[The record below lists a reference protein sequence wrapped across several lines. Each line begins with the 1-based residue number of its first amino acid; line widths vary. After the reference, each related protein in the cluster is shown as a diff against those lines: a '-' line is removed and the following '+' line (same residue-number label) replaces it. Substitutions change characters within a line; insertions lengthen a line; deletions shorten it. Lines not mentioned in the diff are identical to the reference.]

1 VLLRRSCCGERSTR
15 ERHGEFDSR
24 LDDSS
29 QGAEVKT
36 TRTFGGALFLVLA
49 GSALGQT
56 PGQMQITGLPAS
68 DVLGSE
74 DTWENPTFVGGVIN
88 GGPSA
93 SSEY

>member
-1 VLLRRSCCGERSTR
+1 MLYICRVGARRHQNR
-15 ERHGEFDSR
+15 
-24 LDDSS
+24 
-29 QGAEVKT
+29 GALKVKT
-36 TRTFGGALFLVLA
+36 RYLLSGALLLTLA
-49 GSALGQT
+49 GTAMAQT
-56 PGQMQITGLPAS
+56 SITGLPAS

>member
-1 VLLRRSCCGERSTR
+1 VLYIHGVLRDASKVEVIVNTKR
-15 ERHGEFDSR
+15 F
-24 LDDSS
+24 LSS
-29 QGAEVKT
+29 
-36 TRTFGGALFLVLA
+36 ALLLAMA
-49 GSALGQT
+49 GSAFAQT
-56 PGQMQITGLPAS
+56 GITGLPAS

>member
-1 VLLRRSCCGERSTR
+1 M
-15 ERHGEFDSR
+15 
-24 LDDSS
+24 
-29 QGAEVKT
+29 
-36 TRTFGGALFLVLA
+36 RTMRAFSGALFLALA
-49 GSALGQT
+49 GSAFAQT
-56 PGQMQITGLPAS
+56 AGQMSITGLPAS

>member
-1 VLLRRSCCGERSTR
+1 MKTR
-15 ERHGEFDSR
+15 H
-24 LDDSS
+24 LIP
-29 QGAEVKT
+29 
-36 TRTFGGALFLVLA
+36 GALLLA
-49 GSALGQT
+49 IAGTSIAQT
-56 PGQMQITGLPAS
+56 GINGLPAS

>member
-1 VLLRRSCCGERSTR
+1 MNTKRFLCGTLLLAMAS
-15 ERHGEFDSR
+15 
-24 LDDSS
+24 
-29 QGAEVKT
+29 
-36 TRTFGGALFLVLA
+36 GALA
-49 GSALGQT
+49 QT
-56 PGQMQITGLPAS
+56 GITGLPAS

>member
-1 VLLRRSCCGERSTR
+1 MKTKRLL
-15 ERHGEFDSR
+15 
-24 LDDSS
+24 
-29 QGAEVKT
+29 
-36 TRTFGGALFLVLA
+36 GGALLLA
-49 GSALGQT
+49 MTSASLAQT
-56 PGQMQITGLPAS
+56 GITGLPAS

>member
-1 VLLRRSCCGERSTR
+1 MRTR
-15 ERHGEFDSR
+15 YFS
-24 LDDSS
+24 
-29 QGAEVKT
+29 
-36 TRTFGGALFLVLA
+36 GALCLVLTGA
-49 GSALGQT
+49 ALAQT
-56 PGQMQITGLPAS
+56 PTQVSFTGLPAS

>member
-1 VLLRRSCCGERSTR
+1 MNTKRFLSGTLLLAMAS
-15 ERHGEFDSR
+15 
-24 LDDSS
+24 
-29 QGAEVKT
+29 
-36 TRTFGGALFLVLA
+36 GALA
-49 GSALGQT
+49 QT
-56 PGQMQITGLPAS
+56 GITGLPAS